1 MTNKQILIIFLVGA
15 VLTIAGAI
23 FKILHWPIASLTII
37 LGMTFEAAAGIF
49 LIYKLSKKDDKKDG
63 FLDS

>member
-1 MTNKQILIIFLVGA
+1 MRNKQILILFLIGT

-23 FKILHWPIASLTII
+23 FKILHWPGASLTII
-37 LGMTFEAAAGIF
+37 IGMTFEAAAG
-49 LIYKLSKKDDKKDG
+49 LLVVYKLSRKTDKKDG